1 MPLGD
6 SLPAQRNEEEVQENN
21 KHDSVTAAVSNGQT
35 TSQTLTT
42 CRLRLRTLFGGEGF
56 RVFQLPAK
64 LVSDHVTHALK
75 LTFTEYNTMLI
86 VRGKRLW

>member
-1 MPLGD
+1 M
-6 SLPAQRNEEEVQENN
+6 QENKSSRHN
-21 KHDSVTAAVSNGQT
+21 SMTAAVSNGQT
-35 TSQTLTT
+35 TSQALTT
-42 CRLRLRTLFGGEGF
+42 CRLRLRPLFGGEGF